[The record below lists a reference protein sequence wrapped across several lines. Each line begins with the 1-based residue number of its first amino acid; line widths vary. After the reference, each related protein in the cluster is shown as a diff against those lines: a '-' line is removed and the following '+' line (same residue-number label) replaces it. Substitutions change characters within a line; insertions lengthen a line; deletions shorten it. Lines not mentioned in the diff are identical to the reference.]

1 MSQTRQKLGANVAKR
16 AGRGIVARVG
26 KAMLV
31 ISGVV
36 VAAVLV
42 LFVVLLVN
50 SRGTPEPL
58 VGEDGQPLP
67 GSLSEKIFIEVN
79 GTRQGMFIKSRSAES
94 PVLLY
99 LHGGMPDYFLTS
111 RYPTGLEE
119 LFTVVW
125 WEQRGS
131 GISFSPD
138 IPRETLTLRQMIA
151 DTLVVTDYLRQRFGV
166 EKIYLMGHS
175 GGTFIGIQTVAAH
188 PERYHAYIGIAQ
200 TTDQL
205 ESERLAWTYMLGEY
219 RRLGDRN
226 MAARL
231 EAAPIPESGSLP
243 PAYVAVRD
251 DAMHGLGVGTTRDMR
266 SFKAGL
272 LLRSW
277 FFREYTLGEKLD
289 LWRAKARSGVSVL
302 LNDMLTTDLAETTLD
317 FSLPIYLVHGKH
329 DMTCSYVLA
338 KAYLGKLRAPL
349 KGFYTFAESAHS
361 PLFEEP
367 AKLRRILAE
376 DVLQGRNDQADSLP

>member
-1 MSQTRQKLGANVAKR
+1 MLGGNDAKRGKPIVAR
-16 AGRGIVARVG
+16 AGRT
-26 KAMLV
+26 MLM
-31 ISGVV
+31 IGAIV

-42 LFVVLLVN
+42 LFVGLLVN

-58 VGEDGQPLP
+58 VGEDGQALS
-67 GSLSEKIFIEVN
+67 GSLSEKTFIEVN
-79 GTRQGMFIKSRSAES
+79 GTRQGMFIKSRNAKS
-94 PVLLY
+94 PILLY

-138 IPRETLTLRQMIA
+138 IPRETLTLRQMIE
-151 DTLVVTDYLRQRFGV
+151 DTLAVTDYLRQRFGV
-166 EKIYLMGHS
+166 EKVYLMGHS

-200 TTDQL
+200 MTNQL
-205 ESERLAWTYMLGEY
+205 ESERLAWRYMRDEY
-219 RRLGDRN
+219 RRLGDRA

-231 EAAPIPESGSLP
+231 EAAPIPESGGLP
-243 PAYVAVRD
+243 PAYVAIRD
-251 DAMHGLGVGTTRDMR
+251 DAMHPLGVGTTRDMR
-266 SFKAGL
+266 SFKSTL
-272 LLRSW
+272 LLSSLL
-277 FFREYTLGEKLD
+277 FREYTLGEKVN

-302 LNDMLTTDLAETTLD
+302 LNDILTTDLAETTLD
-317 FSLPIYLVHGKH
+317 FSLPVYFVHGKY

-367 AKLRRILAE
+367 AKLRRILVE
-376 DVLQGRNDQADSLP
+376 DVLRRTNGQADSLP